1 MTASQ
6 IFRQELDA
14 LVPNPV
20 KIEFSP
26 QKEPPDF
33 FKPVNNAFAAP
44 KTFAI
49 ESNTIPQQRSILQP
63 AAQTITNES
72 SNNLMPSK
80 TSLQLQISNPVI
92 ESEK

>member
-33 FKPVNNAFAAP
+33 FNPVKDAFAAP

-49 ESNTIPQQRSILQP
+49 ESKPIP
-63 AAQTITNES
+63 
-72 SNNLMPSK
+72 
-80 TSLQLQISNPVI
+80 
-92 ESEK
+92 